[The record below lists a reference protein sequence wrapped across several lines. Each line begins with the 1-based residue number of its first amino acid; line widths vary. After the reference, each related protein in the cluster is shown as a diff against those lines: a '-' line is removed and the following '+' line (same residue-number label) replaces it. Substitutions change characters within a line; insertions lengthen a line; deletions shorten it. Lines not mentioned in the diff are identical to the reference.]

1 MPKPPNIVIVMA
13 DQLAPHFTGTYGHP
27 LVKTPNLDRL
37 AARGARF
44 DAAYCNAPLCAP
56 ARFSFLAGQLG
67 SRIGAFDNASEFPAS
82 VPTLAHY
89 LRLMG
94 YRTCLAGKM
103 HFVGPDQLHGFEE
116 RVTTDVYPSDHAW
129 TPNWEQADER
139 IDKWYHNM
147 DSVREAGTAA
157 TTFQLEFDD
166 EVGFFSRRRLFDY
179 AKEKVAP
186 FFMVLGFIHPHDPYV
201 ARPEW
206 WKLYDEAAIPLPEV
220 AIPWERQDP
229 HSKRVMRGI
238 EADRVE
244 DITEQQVRNA
254 RHGYFA
260 NTSYID
266 HKLGE
271 VLRTL
276 EEAGVADNTLVIFTS
291 DHGDMLGERG
301 LWYKMTFFEQSAR
314 VPLVMAGP
322 GVKPGL
328 TVPNACSLI
337 DLLPTLMEAAAA
349 GGAAKPDLGQS
360 LDGRS
365 LLALAGGEKT
375 EDADLACVEYLAEC
389 TAQPLFMIRRG
400 NLKYIHGAGDP
411 PQLYDLAEDPRE
423 LVNLAEDPAYAETRA
438 AFAREVTERWDETA
452 IRSQVIA
459 SQRRRRVVHAAM
471 EVGHL
476 TSWDYQPRRD
486 ASQEYVRNHMD
497 WTVAAERS
505 RFPPLPR
512 LGN

>member
-1 MPKPPNIVIVMA
+1 MPNTVPKPPNIVIVMA

-67 SRIGAFDNASEFPAS
+67 SRIGAYDNASEFPAS

-116 RVTTDVYPSDHAW
+116 RVTTDVYPADHAW
-129 TPNWEQADER
+129 TPNWDKADER

-166 EVGFFSRRRLFDY
+166 EVAFFSRRRLFDY

-206 WKLYDEAAIPLPEV
+206 WDLYKDEEIPLPQTSI
-220 AIPWERQDP
+220 AWEDQDP
-229 HSKRVMRGI
+229 HSQRVMRGV
-238 EADRVE
+238 EADQVD
-244 DITEQQVRNA
+244 DITQQQVRNA

-260 NTSYID
+260 NASYVD
-266 HKLGE
+266 DKLGQ
-271 VLRTL
+271 VMRTL
-276 EEAGVADNTLVIFTS
+276 EEAGVADNTLIIFTS

-301 LWYKMTFFEQSAR
+301 LWYKMTFFERSAR

-322 GVKPGL
+322 GVKEGL
-328 TVPNACSLI
+328 VVPNACSLI
-337 DLLPTLMEAAAA
+337 DLLPSVMEAAASD
-349 GGAAKPDLGQS
+349 GAALPDLGQS

-365 LLALAGGEKT
+365 LMPLAAGGG
-375 EDADLACVEYLAEC
+375 EDDPDVACVEYLAEC

-400 NLKYIHGAGDP
+400 AMKYIHCDGDP
-411 PQLYDLAEDPRE
+411 AQLYDLSQDPEE
-423 LVNLAEDPAYAETRA
+423 LVNLADDPAYAEAVA
-438 AFAREVTERWDETA
+438 AFAKEVAERWDSAA
-452 IRSQVIA
+452 IRAEVVA

-471 EVGHL
+471 ETGNL
-476 TSWDYQPRRD
+476 TSWDYQPKRD
-486 ASQEYVRNHMD
+486 AAQEYVRNHMD

-505 RFPPLPR
+505 RFPPLS
-512 LGN
+512 